1 MTMSTGKFVW
11 FEYVSGDTQ
20 KAKGFFGELFGW
32 TTQEVP
38 MPDGAYEMIAS
49 GGRTI
54 GGYLAT
60 PFGAPKE
67 AHWLSHLAV
76 VDAKAT
82 AEQVTKLGGKVL
94 KPLLKI
100 SNFGTMAIV
109 ADPQG
114 GVLALWQPAK
124 SEEQPAATTNTFCW
138 NELASSDPAASVAFY
153 NAIGG
158 FTSKAMEMPTGAYH
172 VLESGGQPRAG
183 VMAKMMPEQPHA
195 WLPYVQVA
203 NADKTVDKAKKLG
216 GTVIVPPTDVP
227 NVGRFSILTDSLG
240 GAIGILQP

>member
-1 MTMSTGKFVW
+1 MSNTGKFVW

-60 PFGAPKE
+60 PKGAPPE
-67 AHWLSHLAV
+67 AHWLSHLQI
-76 VDAKAT
+76 VDAKAS
-82 AEQVTKLGGKVL
+82 AEKVASLGGKIL
-94 KPLLKI
+94 KPAIKI
-100 SNFGTMAIV
+100 GDFGSMAIV
-109 ADPQG
+109 ADPHG
-114 GVLALWQPAK
+114 GALALWQPTKA
-124 SEEQPAATTNTFCW
+124 EDAPAPTANTFCW

-153 NAIGG
+153 GAIGG
-158 FTSKAMEMPTGAYH
+158 FTAKAMQMPKGEYH

-183 VMAKMMPEQPHA
+183 VMSKMMPQQPHA

-203 NADKTVDKAKKLG
+203 NADKTVEKAKKLG

-227 NVGRFSILTDSLG
+227 NVGRFSVLADTLG
-240 GAIGILQP
+240 AAIGILQP

>member
-1 MTMSTGKFVW
+1 MSNTGKFVW

-38 MPDGAYEMIAS
+38 MPEGAYEMIAS

-54 GGYLAT
+54 GGYLPT
-60 PFGAPKE
+60 PAGAPKE
-67 AHWLSHLAV
+67 AHWLTHLAV
-76 VDAKAT
+76 ADAKAT
-82 AEQVTKLGGKVL
+82 SEQVTKLGGKIL
-94 KPLLKI
+94 KPVFRVGE
-100 SNFGTMAIV
+100 FGAMAIV

-114 GVLALWQPAK
+114 GALALWQPAK
-124 SEEQPAATTNTFCW
+124 SEEQPAATENTFCW

-158 FTSKAMEMPTGAYH
+158 FTSKAMEMPEGKYH
-172 VLESGGQPRAG
+172 VLEAGGQPRAG
-183 VMAKMMPEQPHA
+183 IMAKMMPQQPHA

-203 NADKTVDKAKKLG
+203 SADKTAEKAKKLG
-216 GTVIVPPTDVP
+216 GTIIIPPTDIP
-227 NVGRFSILTDSLG
+227 NVGRFSILTDTLG